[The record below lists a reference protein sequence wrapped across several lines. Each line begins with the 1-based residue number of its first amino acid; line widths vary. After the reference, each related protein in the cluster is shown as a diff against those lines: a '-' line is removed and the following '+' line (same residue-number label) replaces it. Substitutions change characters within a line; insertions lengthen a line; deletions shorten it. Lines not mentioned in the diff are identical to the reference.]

1 MLSAVCLP
9 SVRQLFHQVAHELL
23 GHSFSYAQFT
33 APTAGGGG
41 GGDGDGDALPSAVQL
56 HAALGALRAWTRL
69 QLSRALP
76 ADPSA
81 TAAAAEAERVAQVDA
96 ARAELAQQGCSDA
109 AASPLLSAYLAR
121 ESELRAWARA
131 QSVAQ
136 LSEWAL
142 RDFDWS
148 ARVTLASSAL
158 ANVREPT
165 LLLSLLLAAP
175 APSAAAAG
183 AAVAGAA
190 PTRKLALELN
200 QTELDR
206 VLAQM
211 EKINQVVQQ
220 YSTNTDEAAA
230 GAVPIL

>member
-1 MLSAVCLP
+1 
-9 SVRQLFHQVAHELL
+9 VAHELL
-23 GHSFSYAQFT
+23 GHTFSYTQFT
-33 APTAGGGG
+33 ASTPGGA
-41 GGDGDGDALPSAVQL
+41 DADSLPSAVQL
-56 HAALGALRAWTRL
+56 HAALTALRVWTRL

-76 ADPSA
+76 VDPLA

-96 ARAELAQQGCSDA
+96 ARAELLQQGCSEA
-109 AASPLLSAYLAR
+109 AAAPLLSAFLAR
-121 ESELRAWARA
+121 ESELRAWARS
-131 QSVAQ
+131 QSVTQ

-142 RDFDWS
+142 QYFDWCS
-148 ARVTLASSAL
+148 RVTLASSAL

-175 APSAAAAG
+175 TPSAAAG
-183 AAVAGAA
+183 AAAGAA

-220 YSTNTDEAAA
+220 YSTNTDDAA
-230 GAVPIL
+230 VTLL